1 MSAKRIFSRSVLFPK
16 EASLLKQK
24 SLSEMKTKL
33 QLTQSNKTSL
43 FRTLTGKEEEAVS
56 VLDNRDIFGI
66 NLNQSQ
72 LHPNNDLFLVCDHA
86 SNELKFIK
94 PREDEQPFL
103 NSAEGYDPGA
113 AEFVNALSERM
124 NCMAI
129 LTSFSKLIIDPSLPL
144 NSMDLIP
151 THYRSK

>member
-1 MSAKRIFSRSVLFPK
+1 MSTKRIFSRAALFPK

-66 NLNQSQ
+66 NMNQS
-72 LHPNNDLFLVCDHA
+72 
-86 SNELKFIK
+86 
-94 PREDEQPFL
+94 
-103 NSAEGYDPGA
+103 
-113 AEFVNALSERM
+113 
-124 NCMAI
+124 
-129 LTSFSKLIIDPSLPL
+129 
-144 NSMDLIP
+144 
-151 THYRSK
+151 